1 MSETGFGPDEL
12 GQRAKALYE
21 REIRDNLS
29 PIDQGKYLV
38 IDVETGEYEIDADE
52 VAVSMRA
59 YRKNPEG
66 RQRYCVRLGRETTG
80 TFRRVRDAAAKRTA
94 GDAAG

>member
-1 MSETGFGPDEL
+1 MSETGFGPGDL

-21 REIRDNLS
+21 GEIRDNLS

-66 RQRYCVRLGRETTG
+66 RERYCVRLGHETTG
-80 TFRRVRDAAAKRTA
+80 SFQRVRDAATPTA
-94 GDAAG
+94 GGAAG